1 MTTTRPLLSTL
12 ALAAGLCGAA
22 GDAGAQSAVTAY
34 GGLRTG
40 SGFQR
45 ADGTATAVDVRSRP
59 AGTLALELPYDASRQ
74 WQWLLSHQSTRLQLG
89 DSATPGAPTE
99 LPLDVTYLH
108 VGGLNF
114 FDGQAGRGPYVSG
127 GLGLTHM
134 SPRLP
139 GTSSRTRGSL
149 SVGIGYQWA
158 PAAGSVAL
166 RTELRGYATLI
177 RSDGAF
183 FCSGGCTVSIRGDT
197 MTQLEAMVGVSV
209 GF

>member
-1 MTTTRPLLSTL
+1 MTKRPILFVL
-12 ALAAGLCGAA
+12 ACAAGLSGIA
-22 GDAGAQSAVTAY
+22 GDAAAQSAVTAY
-34 GGLRTG
+34 GGIRTG

-45 ADGTATAVDVRSRP
+45 ADGTSTSVDVRSRP
-59 AGTLALELPYDASRQ
+59 AGTAALELPYDASRQ
-74 WQWLLSHQSTRLQLG
+74 WQWLLSHQRTRLLLG

-114 FDGQAGRGPYVSG
+114 FDGPAGRGPYVSG

-139 GTSSRTRGSL
+139 GTSSRTRGSM
-149 SVGIGYQWA
+149 SVGIGYQWM
-158 PAAGSVAL
+158 PAAGGVAL

-197 MTQLEAMVGVSV
+197 MSQLEAMIGVSV